1 MEPATEND
9 ASSALLTSTMIKN
22 EVVMLWRHVLPLAM
36 DPWESFSTQRHGGK
50 PKEGNPRIQ
59 RIGRERSVAL
69 RIKSGKKPRLELQVK
84 IVKYL
89 LFLLGEPRKF
99 NEIIGIKSNLSN

>member
-1 MEPATEND
+1 MIFLANPTKLRDITHIRVTCEKAGLAPRD
-9 ASSALLTSTMIKN
+9 ADN
-22 EVVMLWRHVLPLAM
+22 E
-36 DPWESFSTQRHGGK
+36 ESFSTQRHGGK